1 MSMKCIAIDR
11 NRANCR
17 NHKINDTEFC
27 KLHQYMCEYTPEMLN
42 NLSIC
47 SGCNKCYYLTDGRKT
62 CDNCA
67 NRGKKTREENK
78 EEIIL
83 CGHIGCKFKKSSE
96 NKYCL
101 KHQLDIFLDSA
112 LEMGKK
118 TCRNVIKG
126 CRELLD
132 ADYEFS
138 RCENCRIKE
147 READK
152 KRRNKVTEIIE
163 SDTISYLIQE
173 DETEIRL
180 RMCSAC
186 FKDKPETEYKPER
199 GTEMTKTCRDCRDQ
213 QKILDSRR
221 DKEHRNEVARKNEA
235 KPERKEVKREWAENN
250 PEKVALGTLNY
261 RARQLETNQEGYL
274 SRNAENMKKW
284 RERNPEK
291 VDEANTKKINSI
303 DYNYKELHYSAVN
316 RGYECILTIED
327 YAKIII
333 MPCHYC
339 GENETYKSICG
350 VDRVDSSIGYNI
362 ENCVSCCSMC
372 NRMKGCLH
380 KNIYLM
386 RIEHILTHTGFIV
399 GKKHPHIFGDHIG
412 SNYSTS
418 VINAV
423 NRNIEHEITESQHYD
438 IINNECYMC
447 GKTNTNCHRN
457 GVDRY
462 DSNIGYIF
470 ENCRPCCLECNLMKL
485 NYDYDDMI
493 SKFVKTYNN
502 FNTYID
508 SLVTSNDEISI
519 NGINKIKRNLQK
531 KSKEEIRENSKIC
544 KQKQREQQR
553 EKYGDEEYRRMKAE
567 EIAEQRRKRKEKQSL
582 DNINVEQDE

>member
-1 MSMKCIAIDR
+1 MKCIAIDR

-27 KLHQYMCEYTPEMLN
+27 KLHQYLCEYTPEMLN
-42 NLSIC
+42 NLTIC
-47 SGCNKCYYLTDGRKT
+47 SGCNKCYYLLDGRKT
-62 CDNCA
+62 CDNCV

-83 CGHIGCKFKKSSE
+83 CGHIGCKFKKSSD

-173 DETEIRL
+173 DGTEIRL
-180 RMCSAC
+180 RICSAC

-199 GTEMTKTCRDCRDQ
+199 GTGLTKTCRDCRDQ

-250 PEKVALGTLNY
+250 PEKVALITLNY
-261 RARQLETNQEGYL
+261 RAKQLETNQEGYL

-291 VDEANTKKINSI
+291 VEEIAIKQSKDPRKKYQTIKYNAMLR
-303 DYNYKELHYSAVN
+303 NYKFEISYD
-316 RGYECILTIED
+316 D
-327 YAKIII
+327 YLKIANS
-333 MPCHYC
+333 PCYYC
-339 GENETYKSICG
+339 GDTNDSGFNGI
-350 VDRVDSSIGYNI
+350 DRITQTDDYVLESV
-362 ENCVSCCSMC
+362 VSCCSIC
-372 NRMKGCLH
+372 NYMKGCLS
-380 KNIYLM
+380 KDVYLC
-386 RIEHILTHTGFIV
+386 RIEHILAYNKIRDIPIKIESYDLFPNHKSVSYNDYKNRANKKNLTFELTLDEFNSYIHNDCYIC
-399 GKKHPHIFGDHIG
+399 GKKFEEGIHTNGIDRI
-412 SNYSTS
+412 
-418 VINAV
+418 
-423 NRNIEHEITESQHYD
+423 D
-438 IINNECYMC
+438 NNEGYILSNIASCCSECNYMKKHFSFNTMMEKFS
-447 GKTNTNCHRN
+447 KTFDNHRN
-457 GVDRY
+457 TIKP
-462 DSNIGYIF
+462 SHN
-470 ENCRPCCLECNLMKL
+470 
-485 NYDYDDMI
+485 
-493 SKFVKTYNN
+493 
-502 FNTYID
+502 
-508 SLVTSNDEISI
+508 
-519 NGINKIKRNLQK
+519 NKIHSICKNKFK
-531 KSKEEIRENSKIC
+531 KSNEELKKDAVLRKMNKREK
-544 KQKQREQQR
+544 QR
-553 EKYGDEEYRRMKAE
+553 EKYNSEEYKDEKMKE
-567 EIAEQRRKRKEKQSL
+567 LKFKKETEL
-582 DNINVEQDE
+582 MRNIEP